1 MTPGLS
7 TQHGEDRLSL
17 LHSCRLSDTQC
28 HLQTHLFSS
37 SLWQPPPH
45 HYHHIHVVLGNQT
58 LGANRMDAYWNA
70 SGSWALLLSSFLP
83 LAVHWQYT
91 RWLQSR
97 CEDTHCT
104 CHSSPGP
111 LPCGTHT
118 LSRML
123 PHPGRA
129 TPTLPHHTHRCSQS
143 VQEPTALAGERNT
156 GKRPGGSWLCASGDT
171 TWLHFLNSPL
181 GTGRACRRWGVSPRC
196 RGRQRRGPGAACRA
210 GASGV
215 QET

>member
-7 TQHGEDRLSL
+7 TQPGQDRLSL

-45 HYHHIHVVLGNQT
+45 HHHHIHVVLGNQT
-58 LGANRMDAYWNA
+58 LGANRMDAHWNA
-70 SGSWALLLSSFLP
+70 FGSWASLLPSFLP
-83 LAVHWQYT
+83 LAVHWQHT
-91 RWLQSR
+91 WWLQSR

-118 LSRML
+118 LGE
-123 PHPGRA
+123 PHPPC
-129 TPTLPHHTHRCSQS
+129 PTTLTD
-143 VQEPTALAGERNT
+143 VV
-156 GKRPGGSWLCASGDT
+156 KASR
-171 TWLHFLNSPL
+171 SPPL
-181 GTGRACRRWGVSPRC
+181 WQV
-196 RGRQRRGPGAACRA
+196 
-210 GASGV
+210 SGV
-215 QET
+215 QERGQEGHGYVLLVIQHGFIS